1 MSATDLDV
9 LGPVEFAVV
18 EFPAGVVGGTG
29 FAQLLALADSGV
41 IRILDLEFV
50 RRTADGAVVP
60 VEVADLAVG
69 PGVDLTPFD
78 GAASGLV
85 ATTDLATLGD
95 SIGVGSVAAVLVYEE
110 QVLIP
115 VVTAWHAAGGRL
127 ALVGHL
133 EPADLDQ
140 ALDATEPAK
149 AGA

>member
-1 MSATDLDV
+1 MDV

-18 EFPAGVVGGTG
+18 EFPTGVVSGSG
-29 FAQLLALADSGV
+29 FAQLLELADSDV

-50 RRTADGAVVP
+50 RRSADGAVRP

-69 PGVDLTPFD
+69 PGVDLAPFA
-78 GAASGLV
+78 GASSGLV
-85 ATTDLATLGD
+85 DTADLSTLGD

-115 VVTAWHAAGGRL
+115 VIAAWHAAGGRL

-133 EPADLDQ
+133 EPADLSQ
-140 ALDATEPAK
+140 ALDATEPAT